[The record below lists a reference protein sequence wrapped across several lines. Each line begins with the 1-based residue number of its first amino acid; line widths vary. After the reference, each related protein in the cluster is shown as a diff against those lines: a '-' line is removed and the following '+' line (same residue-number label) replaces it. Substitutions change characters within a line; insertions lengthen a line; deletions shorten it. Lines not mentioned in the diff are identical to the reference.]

1 MEEHVLMPASDLT
14 ASNATKPFS
23 TAARATPAAGSTES
37 APWRTP
43 LELTL
48 LGAIWGASF
57 MFMRVA
63 AADFGSFP
71 LVEMRLAF
79 GALVLTPFLWRARA
93 QFTGMLFLR
102 IAGIAMMNAT
112 VPLTLFA
119 WAAERAPAGIG
130 AISNGMTVMFTALVA
145 FFFFGERIGA
155 RRLTGL
161 VIGFVGVIILASGRT
176 AGVSVAPAALAGTAA
191 SLCYGIGINLVRR
204 YLTPYP
210 PAAVAAAALTSGAL
224 LLAPLAVW
232 SWPQHSLPAVSWV
245 SALLL
250 GVMCT
255 GFAFVLYYRLV
266 ARIGA
271 PRTSTVTYLIPLF
284 GVIWAWL
291 LLGESVT
298 LSMVLAGAL
307 ILAGVGLSQRRD
319 TKRGAKS

>member
-1 MEEHVLMPASDLT
+1 MSASDLT
-14 ASNATKPFS
+14 ATNPAKPL
-23 TAARATPAAGSTES
+23 PAAAS
-37 APWRTP
+37 AAAQPADTASWRTP

-57 MFMRVA
+57 MFMRIA
-63 AADFGSFP
+63 AADFGPFP
-71 LVEMRLAF
+71 LVDMRLAF
-79 GALVLTPFLWRARA
+79 GAFVLTPFLWRARA
-93 QFTGMLFLR
+93 QFTGKLWLR

-112 VPLTLFA
+112 IPLTLFA

-145 FFFFGERIGA
+145 FGFFGERIGT
-155 RRLTGL
+155 RRLIGL
-161 VIGFVGVIILASGRT
+161 ITGFVGVAVLASGRT
-176 AGVSVAPAALAGTAA
+176 AGMSVAPAALAGTAA

-232 SWPQHSLPAVSWV
+232 NWPHHPLPAASWV

-250 GVMCT
+250 GVLCT

-291 LLGESVT
+291 LLGEPLTVT
-298 LSMVLAGAL
+298 MALAGGL
-307 ILAGVGLSQRRD
+307 ILAGVALSQQRAPRARVNVD
-319 TKRGAKS
+319 

>member
-1 MEEHVLMPASDLT
+1 MSASDLT
-14 ASNATKPFS
+14 APNAAKSLSAVAP
-23 TAARATPAAGSTES
+23 ATLAAGPTEA

-63 AADFGSFP
+63 AADFGPFP

-93 QFTGMLFLR
+93 QFTGMLCLR

-119 WAAERAPAGIG
+119 WAADRAPAGIG
-130 AISNGMTVMFTALVA
+130 AISIGMTVMFTALVA
-145 FFFFGERIGA
+145 FMFFGERIGA

-161 VIGFVGVIILASGRT
+161 IIGFVGVTILASGRT

-210 PAAVAAAALTSGAL
+210 PAAVAAAALTSGAVI
-224 LLAPLAVW
+224 LAPLAVW
-232 SWPQHSLPAVSWV
+232 TWPHHPLPPVSWV

-250 GVMCT
+250 GVVCT

-291 LLGESVT
+291 LLGEPLTVT
-298 LSMVLAGAL
+298 MAIAGAL
-307 ILAGVGLSQRRD
+307 ILAGVALSQQRAP
-319 TKRGAKS
+319 RG

>member
-1 MEEHVLMPASDLT
+1 MSASDLT
-14 ASNATKPFS
+14 AANAAQPLS
-23 TAARATPAAGSTES
+23 TRRPAAEV

-63 AADFGSFP
+63 AADFGPFP

-93 QFTGMLFLR
+93 QFSGILYLR

-145 FFFFGERIGA
+145 FVFFGERIGA
-155 RRLTGL
+155 RRLMGL
-161 VIGFVGVIILASGRT
+161 SIGFVGVTILASGKT

-224 LLAPLAVW
+224 LIAPLALW
-232 SWPQHSLPAVSWV
+232 NWPHHPLPPVSWV

-250 GVMCT
+250 GVLCT

-271 PRTSTVTYLIPLF
+271 ARTSTVTYLIPLF

-291 LLGESVT
+291 LLGEGVT

-307 ILAGVGLSQRRD
+307 ILAGVGLSQQRD
-319 TKRGAKS
+319 TKREAKS

>member
-1 MEEHVLMPASDLT
+1 MSNSECTTVTGGQALSAT
-14 ASNATKPFS
+14 ASSASAAAP
-23 TAARATPAAGSTES
+23 AVAAPRARAV
-37 APWRTP
+37 

-63 AADFGSFP
+63 AGDFGPFP
-71 LVEMRLAF
+71 LVEMRLAL

-93 QFTGMLFLR
+93 QFSGPLLLR
-102 IAGIAMMNAT
+102 IAGIALTNAT

-119 WAAERAPAGIG
+119 WAAERAPAGIS
-130 AISNGMTVMFTALVA
+130 AISNGTTVMFAALVA
-145 FFFFGERIGA
+145 HVFFGERIGA
-155 RRLTGL
+155 WRLTGL
-161 VIGFVGVIILASGRT
+161 ITGFIGVTILASGKT

-191 SLCYGIGINLVRR
+191 SLCYGVGINLVRR

-210 PAAVAAAALTSGAL
+210 PAAVAAAALGSGAL

-232 SWPQHSLPAVSWV
+232 NWPHHPIPAASWV
-245 SALLL
+245 SAFLL

-271 PRTSTVTYLIPLF
+271 ARTSTVTYLIPLF
-284 GVIWAWL
+284 GVIWSWL
-291 LLGESVT
+291 LLGEPVT
-298 LSMVLAGAL
+298 ITMALAGTL
-307 ILAGVGLSQRRD
+307 ILAGVALSQQQRASR
-319 TKRGAKS
+319 S

>member
-1 MEEHVLMPASDLT
+1 MRT
-14 ASNATKPFS
+14 AE
-23 TAARATPAAGSTES
+23 AAGSTEAPARAAPAADV

-43 LELTL
+43 VELTL

-63 AADFGSFP
+63 AADFGPFP
-71 LVEMRLAF
+71 LVAMRLAF

-93 QFTGMLFLR
+93 QFTGVLWLR

-145 FFFFGERIGA
+145 FGLFGERVGA

-161 VIGFVGVIILASGRT
+161 IIGFVGVIILATGRT

-210 PAAVAAAALTSGAL
+210 PAAIAAAALTTGAV

-232 SWPQHSLPAVSWV
+232 NWPHQPLPSASWV

-250 GVMCT
+250 GVVCT

-291 LLGESVT
+291 LLGEPLT
-298 LSMVLAGAL
+298 MTMAIAGAL
-307 ILAGVGLSQRRD
+307 ILAGVALSQQRARR
-319 TKRGAKS
+319 A

>member
-1 MEEHVLMPASDLT
+1 MSATDLT
-14 ASNATKPFS
+14 AANAAKPLAPAPAAKPADH
-23 TAARATPAAGSTES
+23 TAA
-37 APWRTP
+37 WRTP

-63 AADFGSFP
+63 AADFGPFP

-93 QFTGMLFLR
+93 QFSGILYLR

-145 FFFFGERIGA
+145 FVFFGERIGA
-155 RRLTGL
+155 RRLMGL
-161 VIGFVGVIILASGRT
+161 IIGFVGVTILASGKT

-224 LLAPLAVW
+224 LIAPLALW
-232 SWPQHSLPAVSWV
+232 NWPHHPLPPVSWV

-250 GVMCT
+250 GVLCT

-271 PRTSTVTYLIPLF
+271 ARTSTVTYLIPLF

-291 LLGESVT
+291 LLGEGVT
-298 LSMVLAGAL
+298 ISMLLAGAL
-307 ILAGVGLSQRRD
+307 ILAGVGLSQQREA
-319 TKRGAKS
+319 KREAKI

>member
-1 MEEHVLMPASDLT
+1 MPASDLT
-14 ASNATKPFS
+14 ASNAAKALS
-23 TAARATPAAGSTES
+23 ARTPAADV

-63 AADFGSFP
+63 AADFGPFP

-93 QFTGMLFLR
+93 QFSGMLCLR

-145 FFFFGERIGA
+145 FVFFGERIGA
-155 RRLTGL
+155 RRLIGL
-161 VIGFVGVIILASGRT
+161 IIGFVGITILASGKT

-224 LLAPLAVW
+224 LIAPLALW
-232 SWPQHSLPAVSWV
+232 NWPHHPLPPVSWV

-250 GVMCT
+250 GVLCT

-271 PRTSTVTYLIPLF
+271 PRTATVTYLIPLF

-291 LLGESVT
+291 LLGERVT

-307 ILAGVGLSQRRD
+307 ILAGVGLSQQRD
-319 TKRGAKS
+319 TKREAKS

>member
-1 MEEHVLMPASDLT
+1 MSASDLT
-14 ASNATKPFS
+14 AANAAKTLS
-23 TAARATPAAGSTES
+23 ARAPAADV

-63 AADFGSFP
+63 AADFGPFP

-93 QFTGMLFLR
+93 QFSGMLYLR

-145 FFFFGERIGA
+145 FVFFGERIGA
-155 RRLTGL
+155 RRLVGL
-161 VIGFVGVIILASGRT
+161 IIGFVGVTILASGKT

-224 LLAPLAVW
+224 LIAPLAFW
-232 SWPQHSLPAVSWV
+232 NWPQHPLPPVSWL

-250 GVMCT
+250 GVLCT

-271 PRTSTVTYLIPLF
+271 ARTSTVTYLIPLF

-291 LLGESVT
+291 LLGEGVT

-307 ILAGVGLSQRRD
+307 ILAGVGLSQQRD
-319 TKRGAKS
+319 TKREAKS

>member
-1 MEEHVLMPASDLT
+1 MRT
-14 ASNATKPFS
+14 AE
-23 TAARATPAAGSTES
+23 AAGSTEAPARAAPAADV

-43 LELTL
+43 VELTL

-63 AADFGSFP
+63 AADFGPFP
-71 LVEMRLAF
+71 LVAMRLAF

-93 QFTGMLFLR
+93 QFTRLLWLR

-145 FFFFGERIGA
+145 FGLFGERIGA

-161 VIGFVGVIILASGRT
+161 IIGFVGVIILASGRT

-210 PAAVAAAALTSGAL
+210 PAAIAAAALTTGAV

-232 SWPQHSLPAVSWV
+232 NWPHHPLPSASWV

-250 GVMCT
+250 GVVCT

-291 LLGESVT
+291 LLGEPLT
-298 LSMVLAGAL
+298 MTMAIAGAL
-307 ILAGVGLSQRRD
+307 ILAGVALSQQRARR
-319 TKRGAKS
+319 A

>member
-1 MEEHVLMPASDLT
+1 MRTAQAAS
-14 ASNATKPFS
+14 S
-23 TAARATPAAGSTES
+23 TQTPALPAPAADV

-43 LELTL
+43 VELTL

-63 AADFGSFP
+63 AADFGPFP
-71 LVEMRLAF
+71 LVDLRLAF

-93 QFTGMLFLR
+93 QFTGLLWLR
-102 IAGIAMMNAT
+102 IAGIALMNAT

-145 FFFFGERIGA
+145 FGLFGERIGA

-161 VIGFVGVIILASGRT
+161 VIGFVGVIILATGKT

-210 PAAVAAAALTSGAL
+210 PAAVAAAALTSGAV

-232 SWPQHSLPAVSWV
+232 NWPHHPLPVASWV

-250 GVMCT
+250 GVVCT

-291 LLGESVT
+291 LLGEPLT
-298 LSMVLAGAL
+298 TTMAIAGAL
-307 ILAGVGLSQRRD
+307 ILAGVALSQQRAPR
-319 TKRGAKS
+319 A

>member
-1 MEEHVLMPASDLT
+1 MRT
-14 ASNATKPFS
+14 AE
-23 TAARATPAAGSTES
+23 AAGSTEAPARAAPAADV

-43 LELTL
+43 VELTL

-63 AADFGSFP
+63 AADFGPFP
-71 LVEMRLAF
+71 LVAMRLAF

-93 QFTGMLFLR
+93 QFTGVLWLR

-145 FFFFGERIGA
+145 FGLFGERVGA
-155 RRLTGL
+155 RRLT
-161 VIGFVGVIILASGRT
+161 GFVGVIILATGRT

-210 PAAVAAAALTSGAL
+210 PAAIAAAALTTGAV

-232 SWPQHSLPAVSWV
+232 NWPHHPLPSASWV

-250 GVMCT
+250 GVVCT

-291 LLGESVT
+291 LLGEPLT
-298 LSMVLAGAL
+298 MTMAIAGAL
-307 ILAGVGLSQRRD
+307 ILAGVALSQQRARR
-319 TKRGAKS
+319 A

>member
-1 MEEHVLMPASDLT
+1 VAQT
-14 ASNATKPFS
+14 
-23 TAARATPAAGSTES
+23 
-37 APWRTP
+37 APWRTS

-63 AADFGSFP
+63 AGDFGPFP

-93 QFTGMLFLR
+93 QFTGVLCLR

-130 AISNGMTVMFTALVA
+130 AISNGMTVMFAALVA
-145 FFFFGERIGA
+145 YLFFGERIGTW
-155 RRLTGL
+155 RLVGL
-161 VIGFVGVIILASGRT
+161 ITGFVGVAILASGKT

-210 PAAVAAAALTSGAL
+210 PAAVAAAALASGAL
-224 LLAPLAVW
+224 VVSPLAALT
-232 SWPQHSLPAVSWV
+232 WPHHPLPAASWA

-250 GVMCT
+250 GVLCT

-271 PRTSTVTYLIPLF
+271 ARTSTVTYLIPLF
-284 GVIWAWL
+284 GVVWAWL
-291 LLGESVT
+291 LLGEPVT
-298 LSMVLAGAL
+298 LTMALAGAL
-307 ILAGVGLSQRRD
+307 ILAGVALSQQRAG
-319 TKRGAKS
+319 KP

>member
-1 MEEHVLMPASDLT
+1 MRT
-14 ASNATKPFS
+14 AE
-23 TAARATPAAGSTES
+23 AAGSTEAPARAAPAADV

-43 LELTL
+43 VELTL

-63 AADFGSFP
+63 AADFGPFP
-71 LVEMRLAF
+71 LVAMRLAF

-93 QFTGMLFLR
+93 QFTGVLWLR

-145 FFFFGERIGA
+145 FVFFGERIGA

-161 VIGFVGVIILASGRT
+161 IIGFVGITILASGRT

-210 PAAVAAAALTSGAL
+210 PAAIAAAALTTGAV

-232 SWPQHSLPAVSWV
+232 NWPHHPLPSASWV

-250 GVMCT
+250 GVVCT

-291 LLGESVT
+291 LLGEPLT
-298 LSMVLAGAL
+298 MTMAIAGAL
-307 ILAGVGLSQRRD
+307 ILAGVALSQQRARR
-319 TKRGAKS
+319 A

>member
-1 MEEHVLMPASDLT
+1 M
-14 ASNATKPFS
+14 
-23 TAARATPAAGSTES
+23 AA
-37 APWRTP
+37 WRTP

-63 AADFGSFP
+63 AADFGPFP

-93 QFTGMLFLR
+93 QFSGMLYLR

-145 FFFFGERIGA
+145 FVFFGERIGA
-155 RRLTGL
+155 RRLMGL
-161 VIGFVGVIILASGRT
+161 IIGFVGVTILASGKT

-224 LLAPLAVW
+224 LIAPLALW
-232 SWPQHSLPAVSWV
+232 NWPHHPLPPVSWV

-250 GVMCT
+250 GVLCT

-271 PRTSTVTYLIPLF
+271 ARTSTVTYLIPLF
-284 GVIWAWL
+284 GVVWAWL
-291 LLGESVT
+291 LLGEGVT
-298 LSMVLAGAL
+298 LSMLLAGAL

-319 TKRGAKS
+319 TKREVRS

>member
-1 MEEHVLMPASDLT
+1 MSASDLSA
-14 ASNATKPFS
+14 AS
-23 TAARATPAAGSTES
+23 AAKSLCASPAGLAAGPAEAVS
-37 APWRTP
+37 WRTP

-63 AADFGSFP
+63 VADFGPFP
-71 LVEMRLAF
+71 LVDVRLAF

-93 QFTGMLFLR
+93 QFTWVLWLR
-102 IAGIAMMNAT
+102 IAGIALMNAT
-112 VPLTLFA
+112 IPLTLFA
-119 WAAERAPAGIG
+119 WAAERAPAGIS
-130 AISNGMTVMFTALVA
+130 AISNGTTVMFTALVA
-145 FFFFGERIGA
+145 FVFFGERIGA

-161 VIGFVGVIILASGRT
+161 IIGFVGITILASGRT

-204 YLTPYP
+204 YLRPYP
-210 PAAVAAAALTSGAL
+210 PAAVAAAALTSGAV
-224 LLAPLAVW
+224 LLAPLALW
-232 SWPQHSLPAVSWV
+232 NWPHHPLTATSWV

-250 GVMCT
+250 GVLCT

-291 LLGESVT
+291 LLGERVT

-307 ILAGVGLSQRRD
+307 ILAGVGLSQQPAARPQ
-319 TKRGAKS
+319 TRG

>member
-1 MEEHVLMPASDLT
+1 MRAAEA
-14 ASNATKPFS
+14 ASNTEAP
-23 TAARATPAAGSTES
+23 ARAAPAADV

-43 LELTL
+43 VELTL

-63 AADFGSFP
+63 AADFGPFP
-71 LVEMRLAF
+71 LVAMRLAF

-93 QFTGMLFLR
+93 QFTGVLWLR

-145 FFFFGERIGA
+145 FGLFGERVGA

-161 VIGFVGVIILASGRT
+161 IIGFVGVIILATGRT

-210 PAAVAAAALTSGAL
+210 PAAIAAAALTTGAV

-232 SWPQHSLPAVSWV
+232 NWPHHPLPSASWV

-250 GVMCT
+250 GVVCT

-291 LLGESVT
+291 LLGEPLT
-298 LSMVLAGAL
+298 MTMAIAGAL
-307 ILAGVGLSQRRD
+307 ILAGVALSQQRARR
-319 TKRGAKS
+319 A

>member
-1 MEEHVLMPASDLT
+1 MSASDLT
-14 ASNATKPFS
+14 AANAAQPLS
-23 TAARATPAAGSTES
+23 TRRPAAEV

-63 AADFGSFP
+63 AADFGPFP

-93 QFTGMLFLR
+93 QFSGMLYLR

-145 FFFFGERIGA
+145 FMFFGERIGT
-155 RRLTGL
+155 RRLMGL
-161 VIGFVGVIILASGRT
+161 IIGFVGVTILASGKT

-224 LLAPLAVW
+224 LIAPLALW
-232 SWPQHSLPAVSWV
+232 NWPHQPLPPVSWV

-250 GVMCT
+250 GVLCT

-271 PRTSTVTYLIPLF
+271 ARTSTVTYLIPLF

-291 LLGESVT
+291 LLGEGVT

-307 ILAGVGLSQRRD
+307 ILAGVGLSQQRD
-319 TKRGAKS
+319 TKREAKS

>member
-1 MEEHVLMPASDLT
+1 MRTAQAASSTETPGSPA
-14 ASNATKPFS
+14 
-23 TAARATPAAGSTES
+23 PAADV

-57 MFMRVA
+57 MFMRIS
-63 AADFGSFP
+63 AADFGPFP
-71 LVEMRLAF
+71 LVDMRLAF

-93 QFTGMLFLR
+93 QFTGLLWLR

-145 FFFFGERIGA
+145 FGLFGERIGA

-161 VIGFVGVIILASGRT
+161 IIGFVGVIILASGRT

-210 PAAVAAAALTSGAL
+210 PAAVAAAALTSGAV
-224 LLAPLAVW
+224 LLAPLAIW
-232 SWPQHSLPAVSWV
+232 NWPHHSLPAASWV

-250 GVMCT
+250 GVVCT

-291 LLGESVT
+291 LLGEPLT
-298 LSMVLAGAL
+298 ITMAIAGAL
-307 ILAGVGLSQRRD
+307 ILAGVALSQQRAPRL
-319 TKRGAKS
+319 KSR

>member
-1 MEEHVLMPASDLT
+1 MSDSECTTANSSRRLPAT
-14 ASNATKPFS
+14 P
-23 TAARATPAAGSTES
+23 PAAGAPQAATT
-37 APWRTP
+37 APWRTS

-57 MFMRVA
+57 MFMRVSA
-63 AADFGSFP
+63 GDFGPFP

-93 QFTGMLFLR
+93 QFSRMLWLR

-112 VPLTLFA
+112 IPLTLFA

-130 AISNGMTVMFTALVA
+130 AISNGMTVMFAALVA
-145 FFFFGERIGA
+145 FVFFGERIGGW
-155 RRLTGL
+155 RLTGL
-161 VIGFVGVIILASGRT
+161 VTGFVGVAILASGKT

-204 YLTPYP
+204 YLTSYP

-224 LLAPLAVW
+224 LIAPLAALN
-232 SWPQHSLPAVSWV
+232 WPHHSLPAASWV

-250 GVMCT
+250 GVLCT
-255 GFAFVLYYRLV
+255 GCAFVLYYRLV

-271 PRTSTVTYLIPLF
+271 ARTSTVTYLIPLF
-284 GVIWAWL
+284 GVVWAWL
-291 LLGESVT
+291 FLREPVT
-298 LSMVLAGAL
+298 LTMALAGAL
-307 ILAGVGLSQRRD
+307 ILSGVALSQQQV
-319 TKRGAKS
+319 GKS

>member
-1 MEEHVLMPASDLT
+1 
-14 ASNATKPFS
+14 
-23 TAARATPAAGSTES
+23 
-37 APWRTP
+37 
-43 LELTL
+43 
-48 LGAIWGASF
+48 

-63 AADFGSFP
+63 AADFGPFP

-93 QFTGMLFLR
+93 QFTGTLWLR

-112 VPLTLFA
+112 IPLTLFA

-145 FFFFGERIGA
+145 FGFFGERIGA
-155 RRLTGL
+155 RRLVGL
-161 VIGFVGVIILASGRT
+161 ITGFVGVIILASGRT

-232 SWPQHSLPAVSWV
+232 NWPHHPLPAVSWV

-250 GVMCT
+250 GVLCT

-291 LLGESVT
+291 VLGERVT

-307 ILAGVGLSQRRD
+307 ILAGVGMSQQREP
-319 TKRGAKS
+319 KREAKS

>member
-1 MEEHVLMPASDLT
+1 MSATDLT
-14 ASNATKPFS
+14 AANAAKPL
-23 TAARATPAAGSTES
+23 APAAKP
-37 APWRTP
+37 ADHMAAWRTP

-63 AADFGSFP
+63 AADFGPFP

-93 QFTGMLFLR
+93 QFSGMLYLR

-145 FFFFGERIGA
+145 FVFFGERIGA
-155 RRLTGL
+155 RRLMGL
-161 VIGFVGVIILASGRT
+161 IIGFVGVTILASGKT

-224 LLAPLAVW
+224 LIAPLALW
-232 SWPQHSLPAVSWV
+232 NWPHHPLPPVSWV

-250 GVMCT
+250 GVLCT

-271 PRTSTVTYLIPLF
+271 ARTSTVTYLIPLF

-291 LLGESVT
+291 LLGEGVT

-319 TKRGAKS
+319 TKREAKS